1 MINEMSLWF
10 IVVWILLTF
19 SMFSYIFILRLELSD
34 TRRSVDFYRE
44 MSELAEQHVQVLKR
58 GNENAF

>member
-10 IVVWILLTF
+10 IVVWVLLTF

-58 GNENAF
+58 SK

>member
-1 MINEMSLWF
+1 MINEMSLW
-10 IVVWILLTF
+10 ILIVWILLTF

-58 GNENAF
+58 GNKNAF